1 MKAFTAAFILFPSL
15 ALAGQ
20 SNSTWLSALKPFYA
34 KEPDL
39 CLDVPDW
46 PATVRSAQPS
56 WASGRLLALADAG
69 LAKATRQG
77 NTIVFSLYAAGRKS
91 QNAEGDLCYGRFQVE
106 KIIRTE
112 SEEKNTTTV
121 YFTYRI
127 KDVKPW
133 AYQPGVR
140 TAFSELDNLIAGSDR
155 QVWRAVFSSKKG
167 GFRQLTDYPTPDD
180 LDY

>member
-1 MKAFTAAFILFPSL
+1 MKAFTAVLILFPSL
-15 ALAGQ
+15 ALPGQ
-20 SNSTWLSALKPFYA
+20 SDSDWLYDLEQFYT
-34 KEPDL
+34 KESVL
-39 CLDVPDW
+39 CLGVPDW
-46 PATVRSAQPS
+46 PTTVRSAQPS

-77 NTIVFSLYAAGRKS
+77 KTIVFSLTAAGRKS
-91 QNAEGDLCYGRFQVE
+91 QNVAGDLCYGRFQVK

-112 SEEKNTTTV
+112 SEEKNSTIV

-133 AYQPGVR
+133 TYQSGVR
-140 TAFSELDNLIAGSDR
+140 TAFSELDNLIAGSDSK
-155 QVWRAVFSSKKG
+155 VWRALFSAKNG
-167 GFRQLTDYPTPDD
+167 GSQELTGYPTSDE